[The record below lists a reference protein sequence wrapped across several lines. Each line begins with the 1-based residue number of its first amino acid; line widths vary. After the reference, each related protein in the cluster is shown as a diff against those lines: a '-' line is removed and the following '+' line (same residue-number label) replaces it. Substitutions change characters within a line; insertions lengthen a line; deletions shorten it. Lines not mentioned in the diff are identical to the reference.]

1 MNAPVTTGPR
11 EARPPVAKLPLRQV
25 QNVKEMLMNDMAK
38 QQLAAVAAKHMN
50 PERMMRL
57 MANALRTTP
66 KLGECGPMSLLGA
79 MMQCASLGLEPN
91 TVLGHAYLIP
101 FDETKWNSNT
111 KEREKIGT
119 NVQLIIGYKGLIDL
133 ARRSGHI
140 TSISAN
146 IHYSDD
152 DLWEYE
158 EGTEAT
164 LRHRPG
170 PMEGEKLHAYAI
182 AKFKDGGHAYVVLP
196 WAQVMKI
203 RDSSQGW
210 KSALATAVR
219 YKKPN
224 KDLEVKSPWF
234 THEDEM
240 AKKTAIRAL
249 SKYLPLSTE
258 FRDAVEVDGGN
269 AAFADFAMNPTEG
282 LNVEGSDYIDG
293 EYSGD
298 EAEDY
303 DRETGE
309 VHQVEDQRAGQMTI
323 EPEREQVKEP
333 AQRQQRSATK
343 AAEHTDPKPHDQ
355 RPQRSNARGQ
365 DKEPQGGLPLCPS
378 LSDRIQN
385 VTRDVLENLQD
396 GAALDETLEL
406 FEAQLSKISDEAPDE
421 YEAML
426 GEFHDFVKQR
436 DA

>member
-11 EARPPVAKLPLRQV
+11 EARPPVAKLPLRLV
-25 QNVKEMLMNDMAK
+25 QDVKTMLVNDMAK
-38 QQLAAVAAKHMN
+38 QQLGAVAAKHMN

-66 KLGECGPMSLLGA
+66 KLGDCNPLSLLGA

-101 FDETKWNSNT
+101 FDETKWNPKT

-152 DLWEYE
+152 ELWEYE

-203 RDSSQGW
+203 RDGSQGW
-210 KSALATAVR
+210 KSALATAIK

-224 KDLEVKSPWF
+224 KELEVKSPWF

-298 EAEDY
+298 EAADY
-303 DRETGE
+303 DQETGE
-309 VHQVEDQRAGQMTI
+309 VHQVEDQRAGQMTV
-323 EPEREQVKEP
+323 EPEREQERAP
-333 AQRQQRSATK
+333 AQRQQRSNAK
-343 AAEHTDPKPHDQ
+343 AADHTDSTPHDQ
-355 RPQRSNARGQ
+355 RQQRGKPAEQG
-365 DKEPQGGLPLCPS
+365 KEQGGLPLGPS
-378 LSDRIQN
+378 LSERIKK
-385 VTRDVLENLQD
+385 VSSDVLDNLQD
-396 GAALDETLEL
+396 GAPLDEVLEM
-406 FEAQLSKISDEAPDE
+406 FDAQLSKISDEAPDE